1 MSVRNLWKK
10 IEDQASKKDPELSF
24 DGDGMAL
31 LDGEP
36 VFPFKLRPYQKRDF
50 KKFGSME
57 HPKFFLHYPRRAGK
71 DSFCWMLCVTQALK
85 VAGNYAYILPDREQ
99 AGRVIWRGAMIDKFT
114 KKANKFIDMI
124 PSNMIA
130 KKNDQLKTV
139 ELTNGSVIYL
149 VGANRP
155 NSLRGINLS
164 GVILSEFAFF
174 PTDEAYLIILPVIA
188 ESKGWILIN
197 TTPNGFNFS
206 WSLFQRLKHDD
217 EWHAVLETVDT
228 LVDDDGERY
237 VSDDDVQGAVRDG
250 NMPQGLVRQEFYCEP
265 ILNEDELYFAS
276 EMTQMREDDR
286 IKDAKPDHKLPIHFA
301 MDLGADG
308 TPIIGF
314 QVHWSGDISIVWYQ
328 KPFKKVRTWGEY
340 WQDIREYTIKNRLV
354 MGKLVLPH
362 DSAKRAIGEST
373 ITSAETDFLNM
384 GADVVKLRRV
394 GNKDSLI
401 NLAKV
406 YLPKVVI
413 DESCEH
419 LIDALSSYNR
429 DFDKKLQVFK
439 DKPRHDEWSHPS
451 DAFQY
456 MCQAIEDGDLV
467 MSSKQIGVYYND

>member
-1 MSVRNLWKK
+1 MALRNLLKK
-10 IEDQASKKDPELSF
+10 IEEEVNKKNPVLSF
-24 DGDGMAL
+24 DSDGMAL
-31 LDGEP
+31 MDGAP

-50 KKFGSME
+50 EKFNSMS

-124 PSNMIA
+124 PKQLIV

-206 WSLFQRLKHDD
+206 WSLFKRLKHDD
-217 EWHAVLETVDT
+217 DWHAVLETVET
-228 LVDDDGERY
+228 LVDEDGNRY
-237 VSDDDVQGAVRDG
+237 VSDEDVQQAVRDG
-250 NMPQGLVRQEFYCEP
+250 NMPEGLVKQEFYCEP
-265 ILNEDELYFAS
+265 ILNEDELYFAT
-276 EMTQMREDDR
+276 EMTQIHKDGR
-286 IKDAKPDHKLPIHFA
+286 IKAVKPDHRLPIHFA
-301 MDLGADG
+301 LDLGADG

-314 QVHWSGDISIVWYQ
+314 QVDLSGEIRIVWYQ
-328 KPFKKVRTWGEY
+328 KPFKKVRTWGDY
-340 WQDIREYTIKNRLV
+340 WQDMREYANKNRLV
-354 MGKLVLPH
+354 MGNVVLPH

-373 ITSAETDFLNM
+373 ITSAETDFENM
-384 GADVVKLRRV
+384 GADVVKLRRI

-401 NLAKV
+401 NLAKM

-413 DESCEH
+413 DEKCQH

-429 DFDKKLQVFK
+429 QYDKKLQVFK

-456 MCQAIEDGDLV
+456 MCQAIEDGELV
-467 MSSKQIGVYYND
+467 MSARANGIYYNA